1 MRDLWRLFGLFRP
14 QLGWMLLGVF
24 LAFVTML
31 ANVSLM
37 ALSGWFISAM
47 ALAGIA
53 GIAINYF
60 TPAGFIRGLAIIR
73 TAGRY
78 AERLVTHD
86 ATLRVLSDIRVWF
99 YASLEPLAPARLQ
112 SWRSGDLL
120 NRIQSDIDALDSF
133 YINSLI
139 PMMTAVLGV
148 VVISF
153 FVAQYSP
160 LYSLVLLG
168 LLLLGG
174 AVLPPISYIGSRKPV
189 QKELE
194 CRSELRNTLL
204 DSVSGMAELRVYA
217 SKRTLLDQLESSQQA
232 YMKAQDE
239 TNRVNSLSQVIIGSL
254 AQVAVWL
261 GLIIIIPL
269 VSVQTLD
276 GAYLGMLVLLA
287 LASFESI
294 APMPLAFQSLG
305 KSLVAARRLFEL
317 VDVPPLVVEPQNPRA
332 MNASRDIEF
341 ERVSLTYP
349 GQKRPAIK
357 DVTFSIAQGERV
369 AVVGASGAGKSSLL
383 QLLLRFYPATEGQ
396 VMLAG
401 RSVQDY
407 RSSDLY
413 QCYSVVSQ
421 STHLFNTTIR
431 ANLMMARSE
440 ASSESMIL
448 AARRARIH
456 DEIMAM
462 PNGYDSFVGEAGIRL
477 SGGQI
482 RRIALARA
490 FLQDAPILLLDEPT
504 EGLDPSSE
512 RLVMDILANE
522 FKGKSLLLI
531 THRLVGLEAM
541 DRIVVLEQ
549 GRIVEEG
556 DHQSLMKDGGRYA
569 EFRQILTR

>member
-1 MRDLWRLFGLFRP
+1 MRDLRRLFGLFRP
-14 QLGWMLLGVF
+14 QLGWMLLGAL

-31 ANVSLM
+31 ANISLM

-53 GIAINYF
+53 GVAINYF

-99 YASLEPLAPARLQ
+99 YESLEPLAPARLQ

-120 NRIQSDIDALDSF
+120 NRIQSDIDTLDGF

-139 PMMTAVLGV
+139 PLMTAILGIL
-148 VVISF
+148 VISI
-153 FVAQYSP
+153 FVAQYSM
-160 LYSLVLLG
+160 LYSFVLLG

-174 AVLPPISYIGSRKPV
+174 ALLPVMSYLSSRKPV
-189 QKELE
+189 QQEIE
-194 CRSELRNTLL
+194 YRSDLRNTLL

-217 SKRTLLDQLESSQQA
+217 SNQSIREQLESRQQV
-232 YMKAQDE
+232 YMRAQDQ
-239 TNRVNSLSQVIIGSL
+239 TNRIDSLSLVMTGNL
-254 AQVAVWL
+254 AQLAVWL

-269 VSVQTLD
+269 VSAQKLD

-287 LASFESI
+287 LASFECV

-317 VDVPPLVVEPQNPRA
+317 VDVSPLITEPDKPQTLEQ
-332 MNASRDIEF
+332 SKDIEF
-341 ERVSLTYP
+341 QQVSMTYP
-349 GQKRPAIK
+349 GQSRPAIQ
-357 DVTFSIAQGERV
+357 DVSFRIEQGECV
-369 AVVGASGAGKSSLL
+369 AVVGVSGAGKSSLL
-383 QLLLRFYPATEGQ
+383 QLLLKFYPASEGK
-396 VMLAG
+396 VMLSG
-401 RSVQDY
+401 HSVEEY
-407 RSSDLY
+407 SSGDLH

-431 ANLMMARSE
+431 ANLMMARPD

-448 AARRARIH
+448 AAKRARIH

-462 PNGYDSFVGEAGIRL
+462 TDGYDSFVGEAGIRL

-490 FLQDAPILLLDEPT
+490 FLRDAPILLLDEPT

-512 RLVMDILANE
+512 RMVMDILANE
-522 FKGKSLLLI
+522 FMGKSLLLI

-541 DRIVVLEQ
+541 DRIIVLEQ

-556 DHQSLMKDGGRYA
+556 DHQSLIKAGGRYA
-569 EFRQILTR
+569 EFRQILGQ